1 MKKIKE
7 TLHAKRLVTEEHIRE
22 LEREGKEGV
31 RYTAMMPDIPFL
43 ILGLICDVGWIV
55 QLIAGV
61 VYFYNNGLHH
71 MLDYMT
77 IIALYLLMNGVVYI
91 IYLNAINEK
100 EIATKRQ
107 KDRGFGL
114 TVFAGLAG
122 SIIGIV
128 QIITYPETFATLFW
142 LVAGG
147 LLNFVTGLPLYLS
160 FKKGIVYGVQ

>member
-1 MKKIKE
+1 MGKIKE
-7 TLHAKRLVTEEHIRE
+7 TLHAKRAVTEEHIKQ

-43 ILGLICDVGWIV
+43 ILGLICDVGWIM
-55 QLIAGV
+55 QLIVGV

-71 MLDYMT
+71 MLDYMI
-77 IIALYLLMNGVVYI
+77 IIALYLLVNGVIYI
-91 IYLNAINEK
+91 IYLNVINEK

-122 SIIGIV
+122 GIIGIIHIV
-128 QIITYPETFATLFW
+128 AYPETSATLFW

-147 LLNFVTGLPLYLS
+147 FLNFITGLPLYLS